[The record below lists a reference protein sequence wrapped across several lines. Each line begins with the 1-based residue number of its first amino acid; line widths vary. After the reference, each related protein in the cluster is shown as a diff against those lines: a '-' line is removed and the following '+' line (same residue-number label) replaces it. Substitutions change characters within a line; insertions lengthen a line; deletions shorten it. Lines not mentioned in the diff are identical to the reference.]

1 MSLATDRYELLVAF
15 SSRID
20 DWGMV
25 TDPDDFDERSHDAL
39 VTEYGGKLLRGG
51 FLSRAEAL
59 PDSDLLVGYAH
70 WLDNN
75 GVLRAAGPGEDGLE
89 LAVERFLKEQTK

>member
-1 MSLATDRYELLVAF
+1 MTLATERYELLVAF

-20 DWGMV
+20 DWGLV

-39 VTEYGGKLLRGG
+39 VSEYITKLVRGG
-51 FLSRAEAL
+51 FLSQTETL
-59 PDSDLLVGYAH
+59 SDSELLIGYAH

-89 LAVERFLKEQTK
+89 HAVQRFMKEQDK